1 MVVGVANGI
10 ATSPPR
16 AGRCGE
22 RAVAWDRGQHHR
34 PYARLRGQT
43 SKLAALVRQRKGDD
57 DAGPARSGGAPRAVQ
72 ILLGPVRRVGVK
84 NQTHLVDVDAARGN
98 VGGHEHRE

>member
-1 MVVGVANGI
+1 VGVANGI
-10 ATSPPR
+10 AASPPR
-16 AGRCGE
+16 ASRCGE
-22 RAVAWDRGQHHR
+22 RAVAWDRGQHHW

-43 SKLAALVRQRKGDD
+43 SKLATLVGQREGDD
-57 DAGPARSGGAPRAVQ
+57 SAGSARSGGTPRAVQ
-72 ILLGPVRRVGVK
+72 ILLRPIRRVRVK